1 MGGGTAYQTLISV
14 LPKKIVL
21 TTETLQAALCAVKS
35 IRTPI
40 KQTTAQNAAQ
50 RWTVTTMADETGI
63 VLPWEKDAMAGLE
76 MPDGLSYPD
85 QILYL
90 ELRMLYHQY
99 YQKVIDRDTATR
111 EKKKLLDE
119 YRVNQFREEMGKQW
133 VEVTRLTELARADY
147 RKNPCHENAMKL
159 IEIIEGRNL

>member
-1 MGGGTAYQTLISV
+1 MISFV
-14 LPKKIVL
+14 HMERGNP
-21 TTETLQAALCAVKS
+21 
-35 IRTPI
+35 
-40 KQTTAQNAAQ
+40 
-50 RWTVTTMADETGI
+50 MADETGI

-76 MPDGLSYPD
+76 MPKGLTYPD

-99 YQKVIDRDTATR
+99 YQKVIDRETATK

-119 YRVNQFREEMGKQW
+119 YRVNQFREEIGKQW
-133 VEVTRLTELARADY
+133 IDVIRLTELARADY
-147 RKNPCHENAMKL
+147 RKNPCHENAVKL

>member
-1 MGGGTAYQTLISV
+1 
-14 LPKKIVL
+14 
-21 TTETLQAALCAVKS
+21 
-35 IRTPI
+35 
-40 KQTTAQNAAQ
+40 
-50 RWTVTTMADETGI
+50 MADETGI

-99 YQKVIDRDTATR
+99 YQKVIDRETATK

-119 YRVNQFREEMGKQW
+119 YRINQFREEMGNQC
-133 VEVTRLTELARADY
+133 VEVIRLTDIARREK
-147 RKNPCHENAMKL
+147 RKNRTLENADRL
-159 IEIIEGRNL
+159 VEIIDGRNL

>member
-1 MGGGTAYQTLISV
+1 
-14 LPKKIVL
+14 
-21 TTETLQAALCAVKS
+21 
-35 IRTPI
+35 
-40 KQTTAQNAAQ
+40 
-50 RWTVTTMADETGI
+50 MADETGV

-85 QILYL
+85 SILYL

-99 YQKVIDRDTATR
+99 FKKVIDRETATK

-119 YRVNQFREEMGKQW
+119 YRCYQYQHEMGKEW
-133 VEVTRLTELARADY
+133 VEVIRLTELARAEY

-159 IEIIEGRNL
+159 IEIIEGKKL

>member
-1 MGGGTAYQTLISV
+1 
-14 LPKKIVL
+14 
-21 TTETLQAALCAVKS
+21 
-35 IRTPI
+35 
-40 KQTTAQNAAQ
+40 
-50 RWTVTTMADETGI
+50 MADETGI

-90 ELRMLYHQY
+90 ELRMLYNQY
-99 YQKVIDRDTATR
+99 YKKVIDRDTATK

-119 YRVNQFREEMGKQW
+119 YRIYKFQYELGNQC
-133 VEVTRLTELARADY
+133 VETIRLTELARADY

-159 IEIIEGRNL
+159 IEIIEGRKL